1 MMAARI
7 QRETQLQ
14 KDPAAFIKILKEAAV
29 YYQETSIYQGAD
41 SVTAQPNGGKRY
53 KPSRPTTFKV
63 RLDGAKT
70 SESAKDSNES
80 QKKGPLTCFNCNE
93 IGHKHI
99 ACPKK
104 KQSKQD
110 INDDHKRS
118 NKSKKASNY
127 LFVCIGNDSSEVLV
141 KINESLYFPA
151 ILDSGA
157 RGVSLIPR
165 SIAIRAM
172 NNDPSITLQRLH
184 EPVRLR
190 LGDNQSE
197 IWSTDYV
204 CVNLRLRTKA
214 GGLMTRR
221 RKCLIWDVPSDE
233 IILGSDLLEELGVE
247 PKNALDALILKKKSV
262 SQKNDDTDERHTEES
277 VDFVQI
283 LSNQNIHDGI
293 KNMLKT
299 AAENGLPQEWLQRLE
314 RLVKKYWNI
323 WRSDLGPDPPAK
335 VTPFVTRLLP
345 NARPFRCK
353 GRRYSPEESQFLKEF
368 TDELIM
374 NGFIEENLNSE
385 WASPVLVV
393 KKSNGGK
400 RMVVDLRAVNALCE
414 STAWPMPYLEA
425 VVNNLAGAEC

>member
-1 MMAARI
+1 
-7 QRETQLQ
+7 
-14 KDPAAFIKILKEAAV
+14 V
-29 YYQETSIYQGAD
+29 
-41 SVTAQPNGGKRY
+41 
-53 KPSRPTTFKV
+53 
-63 RLDGAKT
+63 
-70 SESAKDSNES
+70 KDSNES
-80 QKKGPLTCFNCNE
+80 QKKGPLTCFNCKE

-104 KQSKQD
+104 KQSNQD

-118 NKSKKASNY
+118 NKSKKDSNY
-127 LFVCIGNDSSEVLV
+127 LFVCSVGVGNDSSEVLV

-172 NNDPSITLQRLH
+172 NNDPSITLQKLH

-247 PKNALDALILKKKSV
+247 PK
-262 SQKNDDTDERHTEES
+262 
-277 VDFVQI
+277 
-283 LSNQNIHDGI
+283 
-293 KNMLKT
+293 M
-299 AAENGLPQEWLQRLE
+299 
-314 RLVKKYWNI
+314 
-323 WRSDLGPDPPAK
+323 RS
-335 VTPFVTRLLP
+335 TH
-345 NARPFRCK
+345 
-353 GRRYSPEESQFLKEF
+353 
-368 TDELIM
+368 
-374 NGFIEENLNSE
+374 
-385 WASPVLVV
+385 
-393 KKSNGGK
+393 
-400 RMVVDLRAVNALCE
+400 
-414 STAWPMPYLEA
+414 
-425 VVNNLAGAEC
+425 